1 MRKAKNYI
9 ITLAIVG
16 LLLISRKV
24 SATKIIAQFEGLR
37 LKSYP
42 DSGGIYTI
50 GYGTTINPE
59 TGLPIKK
66 GDVITKE
73 KALAWLRI
81 NTAALETQ
89 IKKLVKVPINANQLT
104 ALTSLAYNI
113 GMGAFAGTKN
123 RPPSTL
129 LRLLNSGADKNL
141 VAAQFIRWN
150 KVKGQV
156 VDGLTKRRKLEA
168 ELFLS

>member
-16 LLLISRKV
+16 LLLISRKL
-24 SATKIIAQFEGLR
+24 SATKIISEFEGLR
-37 LKSYP
+37 LRAYQ
-42 DSGGIYTI
+42 DTGNIWTI
-50 GYGTTINPE
+50 GFGTTINPE

-66 GDVITKE
+66 GDIITKE

-81 NTAALETQ
+81 NVAGLETQ
-89 IKKLVKVPINANQLT
+89 IKKLVKVPLNPNQLT

-113 GMGAFAGTKN
+113 GIGAFS
-123 RPPSTL
+123 RSTL
-129 LRLLNSGADKNL
+129 LRLLNAGTDKNT

-150 KVKGQV
+150 KVKGKEV
-156 VDGLTKRRKLEA
+156 PGLTRRRKLEA

>member
-9 ITLAIVG
+9 ITLAILG

-37 LKSYP
+37 LRSYQ

-59 TGLPIKK
+59 TGVPIKK

-81 NTAALETQ
+81 NTSALETQ
-89 IKKLVKVPINANQLT
+89 IRKLVKVPISDNALS

-113 GMGAFAGTKN
+113 GIGAFS
-123 RPPSTL
+123 RSTL
-129 LRLLNSGADKNL
+129 LRMLNTGVDKNL

-150 KVKGQV
+150 KVKGKEV
-156 VDGLTKRRKLEA
+156 PGLTKRRKLEA

>member
-9 ITLAIVG
+9 ITLAVVG

-24 SATKIIAQFEGLR
+24 SATKIIAKFEGLR
-37 LKSYP
+37 LRAYQ
-42 DSGGIYTI
+42 DTGNIWTI

-113 GMGAFAGTKN
+113 GMGAFS
-123 RPPSTL
+123 RSTL
-129 LRLLNSGADKNL
+129 LRLLNNGTEKNL

-150 KVKGQV
+150 KVKGKEV
-156 VDGLTKRRKLEA
+156 PGLTNRRKLEA

>member
-16 LLLISRKV
+16 FLLISRKV
-24 SATKIIAQFEGLR
+24 SATKIIAKFEGLR
-37 LKSYP
+37 LRAYQ
-42 DSGGIYTI
+42 DTGNIWTI

-113 GMGAFAGTKN
+113 GMGAFS
-123 RPPSTL
+123 RSTL
-129 LRLLNSGADKNL
+129 LRLLNNGTEKNL

-150 KVKGQV
+150 KVKGKEV
-156 VDGLTKRRKLEA
+156 PGLTNRRKLEA